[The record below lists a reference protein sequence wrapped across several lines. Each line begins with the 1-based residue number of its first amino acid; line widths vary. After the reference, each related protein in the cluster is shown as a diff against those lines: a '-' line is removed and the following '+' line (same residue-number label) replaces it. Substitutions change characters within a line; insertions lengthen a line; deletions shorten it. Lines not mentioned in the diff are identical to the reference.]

1 MLDFTQIFDGTPPN
15 TGVAVTATRVSTN
28 VIDWLTG
35 RDVGAANPLAIHV
48 LITQSFATLT
58 SLTVS
63 YEVCDTVG
71 GSYLSLISTPVIPAA
86 QLIAGHEIFRYP
98 LPVNQPL
105 NSVAGVL
112 KTPGQYGRLR
122 YTVAGSDATTGA
134 VFAWVSPLLDRD
146 QYTTYPENYTVAI
159 AAGEI

>member
-1 MLDFTQIFDGTPPN
+1 MLDFAQIFDGTPPN

-35 RDVGAANPLAIHV
+35 RDMGAANPLAIHV
-48 LITQSFATLT
+48 LVTETFATAT
-58 SLTVS
+58 SLQVS

-71 GSYLSLISTPVIPAA
+71 GTYLPLALSPVMLLAN
-86 QLIAGHEIFRYP
+86 LVAGHEIFRVA
-98 LPVNQPL
+98 LPVNQP
-105 NSVAGVL
+105 NNAVAGVL
-112 KTPGQYGRLR
+112 KTPGQYARLR
-122 YTVAGSDATTGA
+122 YTVGGSDATAGK

-146 QYTTYPENYTVAI
+146 QYTTYPGNYTVAI